1 MPRCVD
7 CKTEKPH
14 EEFYGIKKKASRCKQ
29 CQSKY
34 LKAYRAKER
43 TAALIAYG
51 GENPTCSC
59 PGCSEDRFPFLCI
72 DHINGG
78 GCKHR
83 EELCKDQLNN
93 RDDAVKFFMGK
104 CSPGGGVFYRWLRKN
119 LYPSG
124 YRVLC
129 YNCNT
134 ARSNGPCPVHE
145 SS

>member
-1 MPRCVD
+1 MPRCID
-7 CKTEKPH
+7 CKIEKSR

-29 CQSKY
+29 CQSKH
-34 LKAYRAKER
+34 LKAYRAQER
-43 TAALIAYG
+43 IAALIAYG
-51 GENPTCSC
+51 GKNPICSC
-59 PGCSEDRFPFLCI
+59 PECSENRLPFLCI

-83 EELCKDQLNN
+83 KELCKDQYSN
-93 RDDAVKFFMGK
+93 RDGK

-119 LYPSG
+119 SYPSG

-145 SS
+145 PS